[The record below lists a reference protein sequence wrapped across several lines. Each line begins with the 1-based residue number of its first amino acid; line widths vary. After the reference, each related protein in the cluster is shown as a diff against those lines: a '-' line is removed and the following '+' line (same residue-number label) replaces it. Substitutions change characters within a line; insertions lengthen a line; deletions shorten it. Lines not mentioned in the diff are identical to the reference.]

1 MCPWA
6 TCCKL
11 TCNIISRYASSW
23 KSPWR
28 DICFFLSMLNLFAL
42 FLSNSAKKGGG
53 KHFQRKVRNVKW
65 SIQPLSVCHCQLC
78 HQRASPCEE
87 GVWHKEVEVFL
98 VSHLPKEEASCQK
111 SAWAA
116 RQERQHSVGVNDAFF
131 ITRCSWWPCLVWYV
145 EHDTGSSWDCA
156 WPLDTVYTIIWIH

>member
-1 MCPWA
+1 MHLHEKVLGGIYVFFFPCS
-6 TCCKL
+6 TFLLCF
-11 TCNIISRYASSW
+11 
-23 KSPWR
+23 SPTQQR
-28 DICFFLSMLNLFAL
+28 R
-42 FLSNSAKKGGG
+42 GGG

-111 SAWAA
+111 TAWAA
-116 RQERQHSVGVNDAFF
+116 RQERQHSRGVNDAFF

>member
-1 MCPWA
+1 MHLHEKVLGEIYIFFFPCS
-6 TCCKL
+6 TFLLCF
-11 TCNIISRYASSW
+11 
-23 KSPWR
+23 SPTQQR
-28 DICFFLSMLNLFAL
+28 
-42 FLSNSAKKGGG
+42 GGG
-53 KHFQRKVRNVKW
+53 KHFQRKVRNLKW

-111 SAWAA
+111 TAWAA

-131 ITRCSWWPCLVWYV
+131 ITRCSCWPYLVWYV

>member
-1 MCPWA
+1 MHLHEKVLGGIYVFFFPCS
-6 TCCKL
+6 TFLLCF
-11 TCNIISRYASSW
+11 
-23 KSPWR
+23 SPTQQR
-28 DICFFLSMLNLFAL
+28 R
-42 FLSNSAKKGGG
+42 GGG

-111 SAWAA
+111 TAWAA

>member
-1 MCPWA
+1 MHLHEKVLGGIYVFFFPCS
-6 TCCKL
+6 TFLLCF
-11 TCNIISRYASSW
+11 
-23 KSPWR
+23 SPTQQR
-28 DICFFLSMLNLFAL
+28 R
-42 FLSNSAKKGGG
+42 GGG
-53 KHFQRKVRNVKW
+53 VRNVKW

-111 SAWAA
+111 TAWAA